1 MLYPPPKSL
10 IIRYSYHWLF
20 LFLEG
25 EMKTNLKTWLA
36 VLGLVSLVMPN
47 VVIAKPEESGSE
59 RYLSW
64 TEFNEELK
72 DLISMCQKG
81 DPADFYDIYKEC
93 SKESIIEY
101 YLDDRD
107 MHIYPDGG
115 SRYDEVDYDA
125 IEDYINNALKNY
137 KEPKKPTQP
146 SQPQQPTMSWLA
158 LAPRVNLEQGF
169 ASVRTL
175 HERRGENWELK
186 ETEGQP
192 WGRVLGDYL
201 TQKGDENAS
210 FKLRDYGFQLGYD
223 RIEKKEAGHRLTG
236 IFAGYRVG
244 KAKFYGEDE
253 NNQPLY
259 QGKLRTHH
267 FHLGAEHTRYAKDG
281 GYVDLVGLM
290 SYFRNQYQAR
300 LEGEK
305 VRYSRFGVLFS
316 VEAGK
321 PFAVSSSE
329 EKIGWFIEPQA
340 QLIYQFIASKNP
352 NDKIEM
358 SNSNALRGRVGVRV
372 VRNRALDDEWQAR
385 SLYAVANIWKD
396 FYNRTGVRIN
406 DVKFEQGYGNLWWEA
421 GVGLQL
427 PLSRKLY
434 LYTDVRYE
442 QQFGHRAGHHG
453 YRGVIGLKYN

>member
-1 MLYPPPKSL
+1 MLENIEYEDE
-10 IIRYSYHWLF
+10 R
-20 LFLEG
+20 E
-25 EMKTNLKTWLA
+25 EALKY
-36 VLGLVSLVMPN
+36 
-47 VVIAKPEESGSE
+47 AKEKGYDLDESPEPEEPETLPDSG
-59 RYLSW
+59 
-64 TEFNEELK
+64 
-72 DLISMCQKG
+72 
-81 DPADFYDIYKEC
+81 A
-93 SKESIIEY
+93 SI
-101 YLDDRD
+101 
-107 MHIYPDGG
+107 PQ
-115 SRYDEVDYDA
+115 
-125 IEDYINNALKNY
+125 
-137 KEPKKPTQP
+137 PPTQP

-175 HERRGENWELK
+175 HERRGENRELK

-253 NNQPLY
+253 NKHLLY

-305 VRYSRFGVLFS
+305 VRYSGFGVLFS

-340 QLIYQFIASKNP
+340 QLIYQFIAAKNP

-372 VRNRALDDEWQAR
+372 VRNRALEDEWQAR

-442 QQFGHRAGHHG
+442 QRFGHRAGHHG

>member
-1 MLYPPPKSL
+1 
-10 IIRYSYHWLF
+10 
-20 LFLEG
+20 
-25 EMKTNLKTWLA
+25 MKTNLKTWLA

-47 VVIAKPEESGSE
+47 VVIAKEEDSGGVP
-59 RYLSW
+59 
-64 TEFNEELK
+64 FNDFK
-72 DLISMCQKG
+72 TDLEDFISYCREGKP
-81 DPADFYDIYKEC
+81 DPDHDSFYDEC
-93 SKESIIEY
+93 REDSIREYAWSVEIEE
-101 YLDDRD
+101 DERD
-107 MHIYPDGG
+107 EEAI
-115 SRYDEVDYDA
+115 RAFLDEVLAD
-125 IEDYINNALKNY
+125 Y
-137 KEPKKPTQP
+137 KEPKKP

-201 TQKGDENAS
+201 TQKGDENTS

-253 NNQPLY
+253 NKQALY

-305 VRYSRFGVLFS
+305 VRYSGFGVLFS

-442 QQFGHRAGHHG
+442 RQFGHRAGHHG

>member
-1 MLYPPPKSL
+1 
-10 IIRYSYHWLF
+10 
-20 LFLEG
+20 
-25 EMKTNLKTWLA
+25 MKTNLKTWLA

-47 VVIAKPEESGSE
+47 VVIAKPEDSGGVP
-59 RYLSW
+59 
-64 TEFNEELK
+64 FNDFK
-72 DLISMCQKG
+72 TDLEDFISYCREGKP
-81 DPADFYDIYKEC
+81 DPDPDSFYDEC
-93 SKESIIEY
+93 REDSIREYAWSVEIEE
-101 YLDDRD
+101 DERD
-107 MHIYPDGG
+107 EEAI
-115 SRYDEVDYDA
+115 RAFLDEVLAD
-125 IEDYINNALKNY
+125 Y
-137 KEPKKPTQP
+137 KEPKKP

-201 TQKGDENAS
+201 TQKGDENSS

-253 NNQPLY
+253 NKHPRY

-305 VRYSRFGVLFS
+305 VRYSGFGVLFS

>member
-1 MLYPPPKSL
+1 
-10 IIRYSYHWLF
+10 
-20 LFLEG
+20 
-25 EMKTNLKTWLA
+25 MKTNLKTWLA

-47 VVIAKPEESGSE
+47 VVIAKPEDSGVP
-59 RYLSW
+59 
-64 TEFNEELK
+64 FNK
-72 DLISMCQKG
+72 FKTDLEDFISYCREGKP
-81 DPADFYDIYKEC
+81 DPDHDSFYDEC
-93 SKESIIEY
+93 REDSIRKYAWSVEIHEDEEAIRAF
-101 YLDDRD
+101 L
-107 MHIYPDGG
+107 
-115 SRYDEVDYDA
+115 DEVLA
-125 IEDYINNALKNY
+125 NY
-137 KEPKKPTQP
+137 KEPT
-146 SQPQQPTMSWLA
+146 QPTMSWLA

-253 NNQPLY
+253 NKHPLY

-305 VRYSRFGVLFS
+305 VRYSGFGVLFS

-340 QLIYQFIASKNP
+340 QLIYQFIAAKNP
-352 NDKIEM
+352 SDKVEV

-372 VRNRALDDEWQAR
+372 VRNRVLDDEWQAR

-427 PLSRKLY
+427 PLSRNLY

>member
-1 MLYPPPKSL
+1 
-10 IIRYSYHWLF
+10 
-20 LFLEG
+20 
-25 EMKTNLKTWLA
+25 MKTNLKTWLA

>member
-1 MLYPPPKSL
+1 
-10 IIRYSYHWLF
+10 
-20 LFLEG
+20 
-25 EMKTNLKTWLA
+25 MKTHLKTWLA

-47 VVIAKPEESGSE
+47 VVIAKEEDSGTKKT
-59 RYLSW
+59 YLSR
-64 TEFNEELK
+64 TEFETDLK
-72 DLISMCQKG
+72 DFIRECQEG
-81 DPADFYDIYKEC
+81 DLADLDNFYELC
-93 SKESIIEY
+93 SKRGITEY
-101 YLDDRD
+101 YLDDRH
-107 MHIYPDGG
+107 MHIYPDDGD
-115 SRYDEVDYDA
+115 RDDKVADNVIENHIKNVLKDY
-125 IEDYINNALKNY
+125 E
-137 KEPKKPTQP
+137 EPKKPPQP

-253 NNQPLY
+253 NKQILY

-305 VRYSRFGVLFS
+305 VRYSGFGVLFS

-372 VRNRALDDEWQAR
+372 VRNRALEDEWQAR

-427 PLSRKLY
+427 PLSRKFY

-442 QQFGHRAGHHG
+442 QQFGHRTGHHG

>member
-1 MLYPPPKSL
+1 
-10 IIRYSYHWLF
+10 
-20 LFLEG
+20 
-25 EMKTNLKTWLA
+25 MKTNLKTWLA

-175 HERRGENWELK
+175 HERQGENWELK

-192 WGRVLGDYL
+192 WGIVLGDYL

-253 NNQPLY
+253 NKHLLY

-305 VRYSRFGVLFS
+305 VRYSGFGVLFS

-321 PFAVSSSE
+321 P
-329 EKIGWFIEPQA
+329 
-340 QLIYQFIASKNP
+340 
-352 NDKIEM
+352 D
-358 SNSNALRGRVGVRV
+358 
-372 VRNRALDDEWQAR
+372 
-385 SLYAVANIWKD
+385 
-396 FYNRTGVRIN
+396 
-406 DVKFEQGYGNLWWEA
+406 
-421 GVGLQL
+421 L
-427 PLSRKLY
+427 PPKS
-434 LYTDVRYE
+434 
-442 QQFGHRAGHHG
+442 
-453 YRGVIGLKYN
+453 

>member
-1 MLYPPPKSL
+1 
-10 IIRYSYHWLF
+10 
-20 LFLEG
+20 
-25 EMKTNLKTWLA
+25 MKTNLKTWLA

-47 VVIAKPEESGSE
+47 VVIAKEEDGGDKKILPLADFTK
-59 RYLSW
+59 YVD
-64 TEFNEELK
+64 EELEYCNDNPEDEGCTK
-72 DLISMCQKG
+72 
-81 DPADFYDIYKEC
+81 KELEEYFK
-93 SKESIIEY
+93 SELKRVKE
-101 YLDDRD
+101 
-107 MHIYPDGG
+107 
-115 SRYDEVDYDA
+115 DER
-125 IEDYINNALKNY
+125 EEALKY
-137 KEPKKPTQP
+137 VKEKGYDLDESPKPKEQKTPPDSGTSIPQPPTQP
-146 SQPQQPTMSWLA
+146 TQPQQPTMSWLA

-253 NNQPLY
+253 NKHPLY

-305 VRYSRFGVLFS
+305 VRYSGFGVLFS

-340 QLIYQFIASKNP
+340 QLIYQFIAAKNP

-372 VRNRALDDEWQAR
+372 VRNRALDDERQAR

>member
-1 MLYPPPKSL
+1 
-10 IIRYSYHWLF
+10 
-20 LFLEG
+20 
-25 EMKTNLKTWLA
+25 MKTNLKTWLA

-47 VVIAKPEESGSE
+47 VVIAKEEDSGELTLEKFKDSIEEWLEDCNDNPEEEGCAKKELEEYFKS
-59 RYLSW
+59 
-64 TEFNEELK
+64 ELK
-72 DLISMCQKG
+72 RVKEDEREEALEYAKEKGYDLEES
-81 DPADFYDIYKEC
+81 
-93 SKESIIEY
+93 SKPKDSEKTESEKTESEKTESETSI
-101 YLDDRD
+101 
-107 MHIYPDGG
+107 PQ
-115 SRYDEVDYDA
+115 
-125 IEDYINNALKNY
+125 
-137 KEPKKPTQP
+137 PPTQP

-253 NNQPLY
+253 NKLPRY

-267 FHLGAEHTRYAKDG
+267 FHLGAEYTRYAKDG

-305 VRYSRFGVLFS
+305 VRYSGFGVLFS

-340 QLIYQFIASKNP
+340 QLIYQFIAAKNP
-352 NDKIEM
+352 SDKVEV

>member
-1 MLYPPPKSL
+1 
-10 IIRYSYHWLF
+10 
-20 LFLEG
+20 
-25 EMKTNLKTWLA
+25 MKTNLKTWLA

-47 VVIAKPEESGSE
+47 VVIAKDEDSGKTSGKPTLEEFKDSIGEWLEDCRENPEGE
-59 RYLSW
+59 RC
-64 TEFNEELK
+64 TEEELK
-72 DLISMCQKG
+72 EDMLDLIDK
-81 DPADFYDIYKEC
+81 
-93 SKESIIEY
+93 
-101 YLDDRD
+101 LDDKAR
-107 MHIYPDGG
+107 GEA
-115 SRYDEVDYDA
+115 RKW
-125 IEDYINNALKNY
+125 LKEEKGYNLDKSPGP
-137 KEPKKPTQP
+137 KEPETPPDSGITNSETPTPQPP

-223 RIEKKEAGHRLTG
+223 RIEKKEVGHRLTG

-253 NNQPLY
+253 NKHPRY

-305 VRYSRFGVLFS
+305 VRYSGFGVLFS

-352 NDKIEM
+352 SDKVEV

-372 VRNRALDDEWQAR
+372 VRNRELEDEWQAR